1 MTKEELKAEAQ
12 RGEAFIKGTS
22 NEMWASQI
30 QEIYELA
37 QIDIFDAITTAY
49 NAGAAA
55 GRREAEKRRKA

>member
-12 RGEAFIKGTS
+12 RGEAFINGTS
-22 NEMWASQI
+22 NEMRASQI

-55 GRREAEKRRKA
+55 GRREAEKRMEA